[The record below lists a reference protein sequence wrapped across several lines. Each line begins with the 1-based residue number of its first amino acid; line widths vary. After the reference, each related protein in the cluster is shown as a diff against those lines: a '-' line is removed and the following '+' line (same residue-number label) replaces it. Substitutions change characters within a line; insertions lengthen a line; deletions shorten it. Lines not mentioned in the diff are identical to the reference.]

1 MQFVLFL
8 PVETSLLLI
17 SFDKAE
23 DHSVEECVTNSIK
36 QYILLVFTYPK
47 AAGDINA
54 KSWIDELNT
63 D

>member
-54 KSWIDELNT
+54 KS
-63 D
+63 